1 MWVSRG
7 LQTLQ
12 ATSRLRARA
21 HNDSIGH
28 GAWLRAVGP
37 QGPCAFFF
45 PRSLYTLGKAYAC
58 KARSECDSVWASAPG
73 IGQPGSASK
82 PLWHREETLKTIH
95 GYAT

>member
-37 QGPCAFFF
+37 QGPCA
-45 PRSLYTLGKAYAC
+45 PPQGMVK
-58 KARSECDSVWASAPG
+58 VG
-73 IGQPGSASK
+73 GSYRGGDCRIES
-82 PLWHREETLKTIH
+82 
-95 GYAT
+95 

>member
-37 QGPCAFFF
+37 HTVGPCA
-45 PRSLYTLGKAYAC
+45 PQGMK
-58 KARSECDSVWASAPG
+58 VG
-73 IGQPGSASK
+73 GSY
-82 PLWHREETLKTIH
+82 RRGCCRIEN
-95 GYAT
+95 